1 MDNSLS
7 TLSPRPHL
15 HFTYAFADK
24 LRLSCTVYFATA
36 FDTLRRRCAID
47 KVLVQSLERTEV
59 WDAQGGKSKAGF
71 WMTKDKRFIVKEL
84 LSKWTVSDMHALL
97 EISPAYFHHM
107 AGTHNRATALA
118 KIVGFYTV
126 TIKDSQCG
134 QKRQLDLLVMEN
146 LFHNQ
151 NILKTFDLKGI
162 EGRRV
167 AKTKEGDKEVKS
179 TTTQFDA
186 DWLEGMQKGL
196 VLLQPHAKRILLDAI
211 SLDTRF
217 LSSQSIMDYSLLLG
231 VDTRSS
237 LLPSPNISE
246 DKLDQEREN
255 GLLIVGIVDAIGSF
269 NLFKTIESR
278 GKMVMNRGGD
288 VTVIPPD
295 QYRERFENAIRH
307 YFVACPD
314 KWSKVSRKVGGFNGC
329 EVSSVL

>member
-1 MDNSLS
+1 M
-7 TLSPRPHL
+7 
-15 HFTYAFADK
+15 
-24 LRLSCTVYFATA
+24 
-36 FDTLRRRCAID
+36 
-47 KVLVQSLERTEV
+47 
-59 WDAQGGKSKAGF
+59 
-71 WMTKDKRFIVKEL
+71 
-84 LSKWTVSDMHALL
+84 
-97 EISPAYFHHM
+97 
-107 AGTHNRATALA
+107 
-118 KIVGFYTV
+118 
-126 TIKDSQCG
+126 TIKDSQSG

-151 NILKTFDLKGI
+151 SISKTFDLKGI

-167 AKTKEGDKEVKS
+167 AKTKDGVQEVKLG
-179 TTTQFDA
+179 TTMFDA

-237 LLPSPNISE
+237 LLTSLNISE
-246 DKLDQEREN
+246 DKVEQEREN
-255 GLLIVGIVDAIGSF
+255 GLLIVGLVDAIGSF

-314 KWSKVSRKVGGFNGC
+314 KWSKVSRKVGGLTGC